1 MKIGWTEFLVIAI
14 IGLVVFGPE
23 RLPEMSAQLA
33 RFVKSMRAK
42 ASSATAELTTSVD
55 TKVVTDL
62 AKDLRGITPRG
73 MAANAMSASFG
84 KPQSGSMR
92 DQRPSGTL
100 VNPVFDPDAT

>member
-1 MKIGWTEFLVIAI
+1 MNIGWAEFLVIAI

-42 ASSATAELTTSVD
+42 ASSATAELTSSVD
-55 TKVVTDL
+55 TKVVADL
-62 AKDLRGITPRG
+62 AKDLRGITPKG
-73 MAANAMSASFG
+73 IAANAMSASFG
-84 KPQSGSMR
+84 KPQSETMR
-92 DQRPSGTL
+92 DQRPSGAL

>member
-1 MKIGWTEFLVIAI
+1 MNIGWTEFLVIAI

-42 ASSATAELTTSVD
+42 ASSATAELTGSVD

-62 AKDLRGITPRG
+62 ASDLRGITPTGNDRKCNVSKFWQT
-73 MAANAMSASFG
+73 AIRSNERSKAKWHIG
-84 KPQSGSMR
+84 KSR
-92 DQRPSGTL
+92 
-100 VNPVFDPDAT
+100 F

>member
-1 MKIGWTEFLVIAI
+1 MNIGWAEFLAIAM

-42 ASSATAELTTSVD
+42 ASSATAELTGSVD
-55 TKVVTDL
+55 TKVVADL

-84 KPQSGSMR
+84 KPQSGAMR
-92 DQRPSGTL
+92 DQRPSGVS

>member
-1 MKIGWTEFLVIAI
+1 MNIGWAEFLVIAI

-73 MAANAMSASFG
+73 MATNAMSASFG
-84 KPQSGSMR
+84 KPQSGVMR